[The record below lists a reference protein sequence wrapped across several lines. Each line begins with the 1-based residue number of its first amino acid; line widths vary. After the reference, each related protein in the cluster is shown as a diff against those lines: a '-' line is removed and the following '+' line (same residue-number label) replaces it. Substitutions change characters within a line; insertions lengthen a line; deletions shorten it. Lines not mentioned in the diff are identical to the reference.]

1 MSIVAL
7 AREHPS
13 IFKAP
18 VLRSVDTQIF
28 SLRYFTHCMSC
39 GFCNDQCCS
48 YGVDIDADNADKLL
62 AMGDDFKAFIGVPE
76 SEWFTDE
83 IVDDA
88 EFPSGRNRRTRVR
101 GSHCVFH
108 KPDGRGC
115 LIHAWCIEKGLDYHL
130 FKPMVSILFPLTFEH
145 GSLVASG
152 EAVDRS
158 LICAGSGPTLYE
170 GVRAELAYYFGEG
183 LVEELDA
190 LSTSPSWGG
199 RNA

>member
-18 VLRSVDTQIF
+18 VIRSVDMRIF
-28 SLRYFTHCMSC
+28 VLRYFTHCMSC

-48 YGVDIDADNADKLL
+48 YGVDIDADNARKLL

-83 IVDDA
+83 AVEDA
-88 EFPSGRNRRTRVR
+88 EFPSGRNLRTRTR

-108 KPDGRGC
+108 KSDGRGC
-115 LIHAWCIEKGLDYHL
+115 LIHAYCAENGLDYHL
-130 FKPMVSILFPLTFEH
+130 YKPMVSILFPLTFNYGVLEP
-145 GSLVASG
+145 SSEVI
-152 EAVDRS
+152 DRS
-158 LICAGSGPTLYE
+158 LVCAGDGPSLYE
-170 GVRAELAYYFGEG
+170 GMRSELVYFFGDG
-183 LVEELDA
+183 LAEELDA
-190 LSTSPSWGG
+190 LRAP
-199 RNA
+199 AL